1 MPRAGAPATHR
12 EEDTNVIIHEIPGY
26 IQVSY
31 DEAKD
36 YVLFD
41 WTDFTVTLDQIK
53 AIHEKALAAAQQKHC
68 SYYVAETS
76 KVKTV
81 LRPEVVAWFGEWFPK
96 MVAGNIRTIVTVVP
110 SSALANLSTRSWQS
124 EVVGTITMR
133 NTASLKEAEAFVQ
146 EMKAAKTK

>member
-68 SYYVAETS
+68 SYYGAETS

-81 LRPEVVAWFGEWFPK
+81 LRP
-96 MVAGNIRTIVTVVP
+96 
-110 SSALANLSTRSWQS
+110 
-124 EVVGTITMR
+124 
-133 NTASLKEAEAFVQ
+133 
-146 EMKAAKTK
+146 